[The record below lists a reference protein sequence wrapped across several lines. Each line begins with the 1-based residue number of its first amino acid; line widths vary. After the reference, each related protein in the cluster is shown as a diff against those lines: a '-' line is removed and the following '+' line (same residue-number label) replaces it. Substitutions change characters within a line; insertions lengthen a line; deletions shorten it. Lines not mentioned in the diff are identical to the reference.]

1 MNLIECRNV
10 NLAFAKQQVFANMN
24 LSLAP
29 DGKLALLGPSGI
41 GKSSLLKLLTGI
53 HQPDSGSIVCRAK
66 RIGYVF
72 QEPRLLP
79 WLSVKQNLLQVL
91 VPYKLD
97 KKVVEQR
104 IEQLLVKVELSDFGN
119 HYPHQLSGGMAQR
132 VSLARAFAVEPD
144 LLLMDEPLSAL
155 DPLIKNQLSQ
165 FIAEYV
171 SQHEVALIYVSHDV
185 NETLPLVDAA
195 LLLQPQQ
202 EPVHYPVEHAD
213 DIARIQRI
221 LNPSP
226 ER

>member
-171 SQHEVALIYVSHDV
+171 SQHEAALIYVSHDV

-202 EPVHYPVEHAD
+202 DPVHYPVEHAD

>member
-1 MNLIECRNV
+1 MNLIECCNV
-10 NLAFAKQQVFANMN
+10 NLAFAQQQIFANVN

-29 DGKLALLGPSGI
+29 AEKLALLGPSGI

-53 HQPDSGSIVCRAK
+53 YQPDSGCIVCRAK

-79 WLSVKQNLLQVL
+79 WLTVKQNLLQVL

-104 IEQLLVKVELSDFGN
+104 IEKLLIKVELSDFGN

-185 NETLPLVDAA
+185 NEALPLVDAA
-195 LLLQPQQ
+195 LLLRPQQ